1 MYCSMKRQSSRNAKP
16 LRAVR
21 DKNSFKKSS
30 STQMLIQLSPSY
42 PKQIVWQA
50 WLPAAPKKLTT
61 TVTTGVIADAY
72 SVSFGIPTNFATRF
86 GSTWVEARVVKAR
99 FAIRMFSSTNSGVMR
114 FWYDEKLASAPTLV
128 EAQERA
134 ILSINC
140 SDITTRSS
148 PEWTCNDI
156 TDLGYISISAP
167 ATKVTFKSYT
177 DNANFGS
184 SIVATDYCEL
194 APEVL
199 VQFRGLQGV

>member
-1 MYCSMKRQSSRNAKP
+1 VM
-16 LRAVR
+16 L
-21 DKNSFKKSS
+21 
-30 STQMLIQLSPSY
+30 TQLVPSY
-42 PKQIVWQA
+42 PRQVVWQS
-50 WLPAAPKKLTT
+50 WLPAAPRKLTT

-72 SVSFGIPTNFATRF
+72 VVSFGIPNSFATRF

-99 FAIRMFSSTNSGVMR
+99 FAIRMFSSANTGVIR

-134 ILSINC
+134 ILTVSASN
-140 SDITTRSS
+140 ITAT
-148 PEWTCNDI
+148 PQPQWVCNDI
-156 TDLGYISISAP
+156 TDLGYLSISSP

-184 SIVATDYCEL
+184 AVAVVDYCEL
-194 APEVL
+194 LPEVL